1 MGLENYLLFYPGL
14 CDRKKKESSMFRK
27 AERKSSKIRLALCGP
42 AGSGKTFSAL
52 LIAKG
57 LGEKIAVIDT
67 ENGSGELYAHLFDY
81 DVASLQ
87 PPFAP
92 KRYVELIKGAEKAGY
107 DVFII
112 DSLSH
117 AWAGT
122 GGVLDMKDMATKSSK
137 SGNSFT
143 AWRDVT
149 PEHNSLVDAIIFSNL
164 HVIVTMRT
172 KTAWEIV
179 DDGNGRKKPVKIG
192 LSPVQRDGL
201 EYEFTTVLDLSSD
214 HVASCT
220 KDRTSLFDGKFFVPS
235 VETGKDL
242 RTWFTAPVVSKVK
255 HGVQDVTEQSDS
267 NSHQAHGNGNGSQ
280 AQAEPKASSNGSQV
294 IAPAKVHAE
303 PQAHGNNGNGQKTKP
318 TAKANGNGSHLSTGS
333 AESNSLTLPLDVL
346 LDEIEGLP
354 ITTDSLH
361 TWWYDKKHS
370 IDALMENDKKRVI
383 HKINQLKKMAA

>member
-1 MGLENYLLFYPGL
+1 
-14 CDRKKKESSMFRK
+14 MFRK

-87 PPFAP
+87 PPFTP

-107 DVFII
+107 DVLII

-122 GGVLDMKDMATKSSK
+122 GGVLDMKDLATKASK

-235 VETGKDL
+235 VETGQDL
-242 RTWFTAPVVSKVK
+242 RTWFTAPAVK
-255 HGVQDVTEQSDS
+255 VQDETEPDR
-267 NSHQAHGNGNGSQ
+267 NSHVQNAPAQANGNGSQ
-280 AQAEPKASSNGSQV
+280 V
-294 IAPAKVHAE
+294 TAPAKTHAE
-303 PQAHGNNGNGQKTKP
+303 PQVHDNGSQASPAASSNDDGHKP
-318 TAKANGNGSHLSTGS
+318 ESTGKQKANGNGNKATVPINGKGHHVV
-333 AESNSLTLPLDVL
+333 LPMDVL
-346 LDEIEGLP
+346 LD
-354 ITTDSLH
+354 SLESVPVKKALLEA
-361 TWWYDKKHS
+361 WWFENKTS
-370 IDALMENDKKRVI
+370 IDSINKDKRKQISEEV
-383 HKINQLKKMAA
+383 KKLKKMAA